1 MIGQLIEWGIP
12 VINPTYDPNVPTEI
26 WDILRPWNLFNP
38 HLPIFSL
45 SFHFQQRRQ
54 ILWGVVGMYFW
65 SATGDFAS
73 RARRRWRCNVC
84 TEIMSEAWLR
94 LVAPAE
100 SWVDLGTLQ

>member
-1 MIGQLIEWGIP
+1 MIGQLIELGIP

-65 SATGDFAS
+65 TATGDFAS
-73 RARRRWRCNVC
+73 RARCNVC